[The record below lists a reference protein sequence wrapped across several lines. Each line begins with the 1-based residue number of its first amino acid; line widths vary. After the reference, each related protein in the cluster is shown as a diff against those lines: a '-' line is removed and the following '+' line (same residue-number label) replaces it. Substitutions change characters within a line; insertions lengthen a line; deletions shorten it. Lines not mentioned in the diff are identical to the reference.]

1 MCVTDPAQYCMYIKG
16 NHLIMTSASIY
27 TDEAPD
33 EHRGCTDETRCHTR
47 YSRNASVQPDFRLI
61 EAFRCAVG
69 RSGAVLLAGRR
80 RTQAI

>member
-1 MCVTDPAQYCMYIKG
+1 MCNRPSTILYVHQG
-16 NHLIMTSASIY
+16 ESSFIMTSASIY